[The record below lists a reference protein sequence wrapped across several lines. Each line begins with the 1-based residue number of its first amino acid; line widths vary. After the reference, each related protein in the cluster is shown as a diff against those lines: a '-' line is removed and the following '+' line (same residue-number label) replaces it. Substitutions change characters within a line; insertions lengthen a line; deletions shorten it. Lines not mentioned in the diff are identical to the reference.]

1 MNLKS
6 LVRSNSF
13 DECVHSY
20 GKLATQFEIKKSL
33 KKSLKKSA
41 KMFTLISCLGLLVGA
56 CSETPRTAT
65 NFCRQLAKEVPF
77 IGDPPVTAADVAAM
91 LARYER
97 LSKAAPLVIE
107 DEWKSLTELLAVAS
121 RVKSSDPESVQ
132 AVIEMAYSTEKDSVT
147 AAKWTR
153 ETCGIDISNGL
164 KVAPTG

>member
-1 MNLKS
+1 
-6 LVRSNSF
+6 
-13 DECVHSY
+13 
-20 GKLATQFEIKKSL
+20 
-33 KKSLKKSA
+33 
-41 KMFTLISCLGLLVGA
+41 
-56 CSETPRTAT
+56 
-65 NFCRQLAKEVPF
+65 
-77 IGDPPVTAADVAAM
+77 M

>member
-1 MNLKS
+1 MIFKTTS
-6 LVRSNSF
+6 RSNLF
-13 DECVHSY
+13 DKCVHSY
-20 GKLATQFEIKKSL
+20 EKLATQSIT
-33 KKSLKKSA
+33 KKSA
-41 KMFTLISCLGLLVGA
+41 KTLALISCLGLLVVS

-65 NFCRQLAKEVPF
+65 NFCRQLAKEAPF
-77 IGDPPVTAADVAAM
+77 IGDPPVTATDVAAM

-121 RVKSSDPESVQ
+121 RVKSIDPESVQ
-132 AVIEMAYSTEKDSVT
+132 AVIEMAYSTEKDS
-147 AAKWTR
+147 AAVAEWTR

>member
-1 MNLKS
+1 MIFETT
-6 LVRSNSF
+6 VRSNSF

>member
-1 MNLKS
+1 MIFKTTS
-6 LVRSNSF
+6 RSNSF
-13 DECVHSY
+13 DKCVRSY
-20 GKLATQFEIKKSL
+20 EKLATQSIT
-33 KKSLKKSA
+33 KKSA
-41 KMFTLISCLGLLVGA
+41 KTLTLISCLGLLVVS

-65 NFCRQLAKEVPF
+65 NFCRQLAKEAPF

-132 AVIEMAYSTEKDSVT
+132 AVIEMAYSTEKDS
-147 AAKWTR
+147 AAVAGWTR

>member
-1 MNLKS
+1 MIFKTTS
-6 LVRSNSF
+6 RSNSF
-13 DECVHSY
+13 DKCVHSY
-20 GKLATQFEIKKSL
+20 EKLATQSIT
-33 KKSLKKSA
+33 KKSA
-41 KMFTLISCLGLLVGA
+41 KTLALISCLGLLVVS

-65 NFCRQLAKEVPF
+65 NFCRQFAKEAPF

-121 RVKSSDPESVQ
+121 RVKSIDPESVQ
-132 AVIEMAYSTEKDSVT
+132 AVIEMAYSTEKDS
-147 AAKWTR
+147 AAVAEWTR

>member
-1 MNLKS
+1 MIFITPASTYL
-6 LVRSNSF
+6 F
-13 DECVHSY
+13 DKCVHSY
-20 GKLATQFEIKKSL
+20 NKLATQFEIKKSL

>member
-1 MNLKS
+1 MIFKLI
-6 LVRSNSF
+6 VRSNSF
-13 DECVHSY
+13 DECVRSY

>member
-1 MNLKS
+1 MIFKTT
-6 LVRSNSF
+6 VRSNSF
-13 DECVHSY
+13 DECVQSY
-20 GKLATQFEIKKSL
+20 EKLATKFENKKSL

-41 KMFTLISCLGLLVGA
+41 KMFTLFSCLVLLVVA

-65 NFCRQLAKEVPF
+65 NFCRQLAIEAPT

-97 LSKAAPLVIE
+97 LSKTTPLVIE

-121 RVKSSDPESVQ
+121 RVKSNDPESVQ
-132 AVIEMAYSTEKDSVT
+132 AVIEMAYSTEKESATV
-147 AAKWTR
+147 AKWTR

-164 KVAPTG
+164 KVGPTG

>member
-1 MNLKS
+1 MIFKTTS
-6 LVRSNSF
+6 RSNSF
-13 DECVHSY
+13 DKCVHSY
-20 GKLATQFEIKKSL
+20 EKLATQSIT
-33 KKSLKKSA
+33 KKSA
-41 KMFTLISCLGLLVGA
+41 KTLALISCLGLLVVS

-65 NFCRQLAKEVPF
+65 NFCRQLAKEAPF

-121 RVKSSDPESVQ
+121 RVKSIDPESVQ
-132 AVIEMAYSTEKDSVT
+132 AVIEMAYSTEKDS
-147 AAKWTR
+147 AAVAEWTR

>member
-6 LVRSNSF
+6 IVRSNSF

>member
-20 GKLATQFEIKKSL
+20 EKLASQFENKKSVKTFAL
-33 KKSLKKSA
+33 
-41 KMFTLISCLGLLVGA
+41 FSCLVLLVGA
-56 CSETPRTAT
+56 WSETPRTTT
-65 NFCRQLAKEVPF
+65 NFGRQLAIEAPS

-97 LSKAAPLVIE
+97 LSKTTPLVIE

-121 RVKSSDPESVQ
+121 RVKSNDPESVQ
-132 AVIEMAYSTEKDSVT
+132 AVVEMAYSTEKESATV
-147 AAKWTR
+147 AKWTR

-164 KVAPTG
+164 KVAPTS

>member
-1 MNLKS
+1 MIFITPASTYL
-6 LVRSNSF
+6 F
-13 DECVHSY
+13 DKCVHSY
-20 GKLATQFEIKKSL
+20 KKLATQFEIKKSL

>member
-20 GKLATQFEIKKSL
+20 EKLASQFEIKKSL

>member
-1 MNLKS
+1 MIFKLI
-6 LVRSNSF
+6 VRSNSF

-20 GKLATQFEIKKSL
+20 GKLATQFEI

>member
-1 MNLKS
+1 MIFRTPASTS
-6 LVRSNSF
+6 LF
-13 DECVHSY
+13 DKCVHSY

>member
-1 MNLKS
+1 MIFKTTS
-6 LVRSNSF
+6 RSNSF
-13 DECVHSY
+13 DKCVHSHL
-20 GKLATQFEIKKSL
+20 KLAAQST
-33 KKSLKKSA
+33 A

>member
-1 MNLKS
+1 MIFKTTS
-6 LVRSNSF
+6 RSNSF
-13 DECVHSY
+13 DKCVHSY
-20 GKLATQFEIKKSL
+20 EKLATQLIT
-33 KKSLKKSA
+33 KKSA
-41 KMFTLISCLGLLVGA
+41 KTLALISCLGLMVVS

-65 NFCRQLAKEVPF
+65 NFCRQLAKEAPF

-132 AVIEMAYSTEKDSVT
+132 AVIEMAY
-147 AAKWTR
+147 
-153 ETCGIDISNGL
+153 
-164 KVAPTG
+164 

>member
-1 MNLKS
+1 
-6 LVRSNSF
+6 
-13 DECVHSY
+13 
-20 GKLATQFEIKKSL
+20 
-33 KKSLKKSA
+33 
-41 KMFTLISCLGLLVGA
+41 MFTLISCLGLLVVA

-97 LSKAAPLVIE
+97 LSKTAPLVIE

>member
-20 GKLATQFEIKKSL
+20 EKLASQFEFKKSL

>member
-1 MNLKS
+1 MIFKTTSRSNLFDKC
-6 LVRSNSF
+6 VRSY
-13 DECVHSY
+13 E
-20 GKLATQFEIKKSL
+20 KLATQSIT
-33 KKSLKKSA
+33 KKSA
-41 KMFTLISCLGLLVGA
+41 KTLALIYCLGLLVVS

-65 NFCRQLAKEVPF
+65 NFCRQLAKEAPF

-121 RVKSSDPESVQ
+121 RVKSIDPESVQ
-132 AVIEMAYSTEKDSVT
+132 AVIEMAYSTEKDS
-147 AAKWTR
+147 AAVAEWTR

>member
-1 MNLKS
+1 MIFRTT
-6 LVRSNSF
+6 VRSNSF

>member
-1 MNLKS
+1 MILKS
-6 LVRSNSF
+6 IVRSNSF
-13 DECVHSY
+13 DKCVHSHL
-20 GKLATQFEIKKSL
+20 KLAAQST
-33 KKSLKKSA
+33 A
-41 KMFTLISCLGLLVGA
+41 RMFALVSCLGLFVVA

-107 DEWKSLTELLAVAS
+107 EEWKSLTELLAVAS

-132 AVIEMAYSTEKDSVT
+132 AVIEMAYSTEKDSAT

>member
-1 MNLKS
+1 MIFKLI
-6 LVRSNSF
+6 VRSNSF

-20 GKLATQFEIKKSL
+20 GKLATQFEIKKSF